1 VSLRGSRAAGAF
13 PSAAFVSAAVVSTA
27 IVAAVIVSAA
37 IVAPV
42 RLAAQLPSSRSLPV
56 AAPSRADSLLARG
69 RLWAAEQALYSAVDA
84 APRAP
89 AARGELGR
97 YLASRGR
104 FTIAEVLF
112 REALRFGADTP
123 AVAQALMAMAPF
135 RPEVDRRRIPGVH
148 LPAAESAREAARL
161 AARATAS
168 FTAASSAAA
177 SSTAAP
183 GAVGPSRAA
192 DATVAFVFMR
202 DGGALG
208 EFEVR
213 GPGGTRRAVLDSRV
227 RGLLVGRADDAAL
240 RPRSFGATGAGA
252 PLLIGELGIGS
263 GELRGVEARV
273 DPAVPDGEVRMGIDL
288 LWHLAP
294 VFDEMNGT
302 MTLSMSGTARRAGP
316 YAVQIPFALA
326 FPGMWLIPTV
336 GESPLALSSPRAR
349 ALLGM
354 SRWWWDASQ
363 ATLVV
368 ER

>member
-1 VSLRGSRAAGAF
+1 MSLRGSRVAAALM
-13 PSAAFVSAAVVSTA
+13 SAAVSSTAVVSAATVSIA
-27 IVAAVIVSAA
+27 IVAGA
-37 IVAPV
+37 IVAPA
-42 RLAAQLPSSRSLPV
+42 RLAAQLPNSRSLPV

-69 RLWAAEQALYSAVDA
+69 RLWAAEEALYSAVDA

-97 YLASRGR
+97 YLASRAR

-135 RPEVDRRRIPGVH
+135 RPDVDRRRIPGVR

-161 AARATAS
+161 AARAAS
-168 FTAASSAAA
+168 SSAAD
-177 SSTAAP
+177 
-183 GAVGPSRAA
+183 V
-192 DATVAFVFMR
+192 TVTFAFMR
-202 DGGALG
+202 EGGALG

-252 PLLIGELGIGS
+252 PLLIVELGIGS
-263 GELRGVEARV
+263 GVLRGVEARV

-288 LWHLAP
+288 LWQLWP
-294 VFDEMNGT
+294 VFDELNGT
-302 MTLSMSGTARRAGP
+302 MTLSMSGTARRAGST
-316 YAVQIPFALA
+316 AVQIPFALA

-336 GESPLALSSPRAR
+336 GDSPIALSSARAR

-354 SRWWWDASQ
+354 SRWWWNASQ

>member
-1 VSLRGSRAAGAF
+1 MSVRGSRVA
-13 PSAAFVSAAVVSTA
+13 AAFVC
-27 IVAAVIVSAA
+27 IA

-42 RLAAQLPSSRSLPV
+42 RLDAQLPSSRSLPV

-69 RLWAAEQALYSAVDA
+69 RLWAAEQALYAAVNA

-97 YLASRGR
+97 YLASRAR

-112 REALRFGADTP
+112 SEALRFGADTP

-135 RPEVDRRRIPGVH
+135 RPEVDRRRIPGVR
-148 LPAAESAREAARL
+148 LPAAEAAREEARL
-161 AARATAS
+161 AARA
-168 FTAASSAAA
+168 AASS
-177 SSTAAP
+177 
-183 GAVGPSRAA
+183 AA

-252 PLLIGELGIGS
+252 PLLIDELGIGS
-263 GELRGVEARV
+263 GVLRGVEARV

-288 LWHLAP
+288 LWNVMP

-302 MTLSMSGTARRAGP
+302 MTLSISGTARRAGP
-316 YAVQIPFALA
+316 NAVQIPFALA

-336 GESPLALSSPRAR
+336 GESPIALSSPRAR